1 MPNCNLALVIYVITL
16 TEIYTLICTCIL
28 IRKHEFCLVVVF
40 IGPGFVW
47 SVHVH
52 EKSSNVHVCPFEL
65 QITTGVMFYSTFYLG
80 LCFILL
86 SI

>member
-16 TEIYTLICTCIL
+16 TEINTSICTCIL

-40 IGPGFVW
+40 IGPVFVW
-47 SVHVH
+47 SVHVN
-52 EKSSNVHVCPFEL
+52 EKSSNSYKYMYVHLNYSL
-65 QITTGVMFYSTFYLG
+65 QLV

>member
-16 TEIYTLICTCIL
+16 TEINTSICTCIL
-28 IRKHEFCLVVVF
+28 IRKHEFFLVVVF

-47 SVHVH
+47 SVHVN
-52 EKSSNVHVCPFEL
+52 EKNSNSYKYMYVLLNYSL
-65 QITTGVMFYSTFYLG
+65 QLV